1 MLCPA
6 STSSVSYRP
15 FPAIHKTHSHLR
27 VPQFERAPS
36 KEKGLGVAIAL
47 LGRFTAIHEPAPVIA
62 HPVARATPR
71 LRSQAAPW
79 AETLCRASGSVS
91 PAVRCLDKPRVGGV
105 NENS

>member
-62 HPVARATPR
+62 HPCDPSTALTGRPLGRDPLPGERISVAGRALSR
-71 LRSQAAPW
+71 QA
-79 AETLCRASGSVS
+79 
-91 PAVRCLDKPRVGGV
+91 
-105 NENS
+105 